1 MRRLLLLYYLFSS
14 FILSAQKVVV
24 IASREG
30 VSFRGVSAV
39 SDKVI
44 WVSGSRGTVGRSVD
58 GGETWQWANV
68 PGFENREFRDIE
80 AFDSHTAVIMAVG
93 EPAVILK
100 TENSGVT
107 WKMVYRNE
115 TRGMFLDALEFWNIE
130 SGIVIGDP
138 INGKFFIARTFDNGN
153 NWRALTPDKLP
164 DADSAEAC
172 FAASG
177 TNVRALER
185 DEACFVTGGT
195 RSRLF
200 WKNSPVDIP
209 IIHGSESQGINS
221 VAVWYKKRKAP
232 LIVAVGGDFAE
243 VNSIEQNCAISND
256 GGKSWKNPQTAP
268 SGYRSCVEFLTSE
281 KLITCGVNG
290 VDISNDEGV
299 NWRKI
304 SSDGF
309 HVCRKAKKGRN
320 VYLAGNGKVAKLL
333 RE

>member
-1 MRRLLLLYYLFSS
+1 MRLILLYYFFSS
-14 FILSAQKVVV
+14 FVVTAQKVH
-24 IASREG
+24 IITTRDG
-30 VSFRGVSAV
+30 VSFRGLSVV

-44 WVSGSRGTVGRSVD
+44 WVSGSKGTIGRSLD
-58 GGETWQWANV
+58 GGETWEWANV
-68 PGFENREFRDIE
+68 PGFETREFRDVE
-80 AFDSHTAVIMAVG
+80 GFDSRTAIVMAIG

-107 WKMVYRNE
+107 WKTVYRND
-115 TRGMFLDALEFWNIE
+115 TPGMFLDALEFWNNE

-138 INGKFFIARTFDNGN
+138 VKGKFFIARTFDNGS
-153 NWRALTPDKLP
+153 NWRSLTPDKLP
-164 DADSAEAC
+164 GADSGEAC

-177 TNVRALER
+177 TNVRALDA

-200 WKNSPVDIP
+200 WKGSPVDIP
-209 IIHGSESQGINS
+209 IVHGEESQGVNS
-221 VAVWYKKRKAP
+221 VAVWYKQRKDP

-243 VNSIEQNCAISND
+243 VNSTDRNCAVSTD
-256 GGKSWKNPQTAP
+256 GGKSWNIPQTAP
-268 SGYRSCVEFLTSE
+268 AGYRSCVEFLTAE

-290 VDISNDEGV
+290 VDISDDEGM

-304 SSDGF
+304 SSEGF
-309 HVCRKAKKGRN
+309 HVCRKAKKGKD
-320 VYLAGNGKVAKLL
+320 VYFAGNGKVGKLL